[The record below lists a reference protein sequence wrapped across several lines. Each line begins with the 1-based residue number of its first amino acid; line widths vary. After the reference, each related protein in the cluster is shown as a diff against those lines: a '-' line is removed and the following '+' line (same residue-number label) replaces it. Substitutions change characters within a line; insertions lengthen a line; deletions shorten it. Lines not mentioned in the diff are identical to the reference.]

1 MSAPMGIRLLAAG
14 VRSDDP
20 GPGTLRY
27 ASVNGRQLW
36 AMATGWPALA
46 DRTPVTGVYQAM
58 GLEKRQVF
66 AADVALVEAHGGF
79 DALKPASMI
88 FEHMPLGPFA
98 QLAVAAEAVGPFY
111 TLEGDAIAGG
121 MALLTALED
130 LATGQAQRA
139 LVGGYRLTAPRAWL
153 ALLAADPGRATR
165 WKAVFTHGRKAPDA
179 GDLAALQAALG
190 QAPALV
196 PGDPVADPLGLAAH
210 FAMLEAA
217 EAGGA
222 HAVWSCAADGR
233 GLLLGVR
240 HDAVGHDAG

>member
-1 MSAPMGIRLLAAG
+1 MGVKLLHAG

-36 AMATGWPALA
+36 AMASGWAALTE
-46 DRTPVTGVYQAM
+46 RTPEHVVGVYQAL

-66 AADVALVEAHGGF
+66 AAGVALVEAAGSF

-98 QLAVAAEAVGPFY
+98 QLAVATGAVGPFY
-111 TLEGDAIAGG
+111 TLEGDAMAGG

-130 LATGQAQRA
+130 LQAGACDHA

-153 ALLAADPGRATR
+153 LLLGRAPGRRTR

-179 GDLAALQAALG
+179 ADLAAIAQALG
-190 QAPALV
+190 EAPALV

-210 FAMLEAA
+210 QAMLEAC

-222 HAVWSCAADGR
+222 HAVWSSAADGR
-233 GLLLGVR
+233 GLLLGIR
-240 HDAVGHDAG
+240 HEPA